1 VKPGD
6 PAAVEQLFNA
16 VAPRYDRL
24 NDLLSLGLHRVW
36 KRQLLAWLRP
46 CPGERWLDLCCG
58 TGDLAL
64 LLASR
69 LRPGGEVLGM
79 DAAVAPLQRAQQRS
93 EQQPWLPVRWQQ
105 GDALHTGLAS
115 AGLDGVV
122 IGYGLRNLA
131 DAAAGLAEVRRLL
144 RPGGRA
150 GVLDFNRQKA
160 GGAGEAFQ
168 RAYLRRLVVP
178 TAALVGLKEHYAYLE
193 ASLRRFPD
201 GAAQE
206 QLALEA
212 GFRVA
217 RHRALA
223 GGQMGLLLLET

>member
-24 NDLLSLGLHRVW
+24 NDLLSLGLHRHW

-46 CPGERWLDLCCG
+46 RPGERWLDLCCG

-69 LRPGGEVLGM
+69 LRPGGEVLGI
-79 DAAVAPLQRAQQRS
+79 DAAAAPLERARQRS
-93 EQQPWLPVRWQQ
+93 QLQPWLPVHWQR
-105 GDALHTGLAS
+105 GDALCTGLPA
-115 AGLDGVV
+115 AQFDAVV
-122 IGYGLRNLA
+122 MGYGLRNLSDPA
-131 DAAAGLAEVRRLL
+131 TGLAEMRRLL

-150 GVLDFNRQKA
+150 GVLDFRRQPA
-160 GGAGEAFQ
+160 GSLGEAFQ

-178 TAALVGLKEHYAYLE
+178 AAALAGLEEHYAYLE
-193 ASLRRFPD
+193 ASLQRFPD

-206 QLALEA
+206 RLALEA
-212 GFRVA
+212 GFTRA
-217 RHRALA
+217 RHRRLA
-223 GGQMGLLLLET
+223 VGQMGLLLLET

>member
-1 VKPGD
+1 MKPGD

-69 LRPGGEVLGM
+69 LRPGGEVLGI
-79 DAAVAPLQRAQQRS
+79 DAAAAPLQRAQQRS
-93 EQQPWLPVRWQQ
+93 AQEPWLPVRWQQ

-115 AGLDGVV
+115 AGFDGVV

-131 DAAAGLAEVRRLL
+131 DPAAGLAEVRRLL

-160 GGAGEAFQ
+160 GGVGEAFQ

-193 ASLRRFPD
+193 ASLQRFPD

-206 QLALEA
+206 RLALDA
-212 GFRVA
+212 GFRAA

-223 GGQMGLLLLET
+223 GGQMGLLLLEA